1 MTADCR
7 DDKDIRK
14 QFRRQNAVGNML
26 VRKFSFAPIEAKIQL
41 LFKSC
46 CYPFYGCALWRHS
59 YQNSIRKLTVS
70 YSDTF
75 KRLINVP
82 RNTNS
87 SLVTH
92 CALNAQCG
100 QLLAN

>member
-7 DDKDIRK
+7 DNKDNEK

-41 LFKSC
+41 FQVMLL
-46 CYPFYGCALWRHS
+46 PNLWMCSLAQS
-59 YQNSIRKLTVS
+59 YQNSIRELTAS

-75 KRLINVP
+75 KRLIIMSPDTPARVCNL
-82 RNTNS
+82 R
-87 SLVTH
+87 
-92 CALNAQCG
+92 
-100 QLLAN
+100 